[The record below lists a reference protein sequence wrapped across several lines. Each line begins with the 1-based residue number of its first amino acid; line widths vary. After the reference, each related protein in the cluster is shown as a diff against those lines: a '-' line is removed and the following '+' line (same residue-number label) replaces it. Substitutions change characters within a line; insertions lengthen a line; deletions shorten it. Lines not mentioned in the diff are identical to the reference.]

1 MNMQAVKQPAP
12 LPGAA
17 NGPVMELIEVV
28 KDLTSVMSQEIDLL
42 RGMQIRDFGSLQE
55 RKLFLVGAYE
65 DLAAS
70 LRKDPA
76 FAATLDPALRQEL
89 RSLLEDMEGTM
100 LQNEAAIRSA
110 RDANQRLA
118 KAIVDAVTQKSS
130 ERTGYSASG
139 RMASPPAEAPV
150 SVQIDQH
157 F

>member
-1 MNMQAVKQPAP
+1 MRTQELKPQAP

-28 KDLTSVMSQEIDLL
+28 KDLTAVLGQEIDLL
-42 RGMQIRDFGSLQE
+42 RGMQIREFGSLQE
-55 RKLFLVGAYE
+55 RKTFLVGAYE
-65 DLAAS
+65 KLAAE
-70 LRKDPA
+70 LRQDPA
-76 FAATLDPALRQEL
+76 FAATLDPVLRQEL

-118 KAIVDAVTQKSS
+118 KAIVDAVAQKSS
-130 ERTGYSASG
+130 ERSGYSATG
-139 RMASPPAEAPV
+139 RLAAPPSEAPV

>member
-1 MNMQAVKQPAP
+1 MNMQEIKQPAP

-28 KDLTSVMSQEIDLL
+28 KDLTAVLSQEILTL
-42 RGMQIRDFGSLQE
+42 RGMQIKAFGALQE

-65 DLAAS
+65 GLAAE

-89 RSLLEDMEGTM
+89 RALLEDMEGTM
-100 LQNEAAIRSA
+100 AQNEAAIRSA

-130 ERTGYSASG
+130 ERSGYAASG
-139 RMASPPAEAPV
+139 MRASPRIETPV
-150 SVQIDQH
+150 SVQVDQH